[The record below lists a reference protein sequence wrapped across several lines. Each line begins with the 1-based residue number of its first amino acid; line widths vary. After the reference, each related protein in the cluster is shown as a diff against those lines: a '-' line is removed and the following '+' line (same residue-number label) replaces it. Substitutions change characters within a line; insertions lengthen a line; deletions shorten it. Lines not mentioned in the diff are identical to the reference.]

1 MSKFKISEETRLE
14 IILVTLIFGIPI
26 AMFLINYYFL
36 GGDTSRFFVEKGKEK
51 TVIVTQAKQGDPLQ
65 KPPTKAVVDSVREA
79 IKKGNYSTAYMQI
92 NSVAKN
98 SPESDE
104 LRKQLAEDAQK
115 RKTPGVRKEAGALP
129 TAPVR
134 YLDESTPRDRS
145 TDAIYIYFVDVSGM
159 LLPHFCIQAA
169 SKRKLGV
176 NGFTITADN
185 KKMEIIASPIKLENV
200 KNGVAEWYDVPLDR
214 HVYEVVQTMAKAKKV
229 TLTVSGSNGNKT
241 RDVTESEIKGF
252 SNIIAGYTALGG
264 NLNYLQTIKPLPPP
278 SSSTRK

>member
-14 IILVTLIFGIPI
+14 ITLVTLIFGVPI

-36 GGDTSRFFVEKGKEK
+36 GGDKNRFFVEKGKEK

-92 NSVAKN
+92 NSVSKN

-104 LRKQLAEDAQK
+104 LRKQLAEETQK
-115 RKTPGVRKEAGALP
+115 RKTPGVRKEEGALP

-214 HVYEVVQTMAKAKKV
+214 HVYEIVQNMEKAKKV

-278 SSSTRK
+278 SNSNRK